1 MWIKTQD
8 GTTLVNCDD
17 FTITKRKKK
26 PGYIVSAGRAES
38 NTGYIAGLYSSKEKA
53 LKVLQ
58 MIEEHIFNKERVNS
72 RKPFQFPINEDVKE

>member
-26 PGYIVSAGRAES
+26 PGYLVSAGRAES
-38 NTGYIAGLYSSKEKA
+38 NTAYKAGLYSSKEKA
-53 LKVLQ
+53 LKVIQ
-58 MIEEHIFNKERVNS
+58 MIEEYIFKREKGTTRE
-72 RKPFQFPINEDVKE
+72 PFQFPKNEDVKE